1 MDTRTGDQKAKKPQG
16 RYCPQTLENRIQS
29 GFKRGDVYCLWKR
42 YRDRAVRVCVYV
54 STTAN
59 RNLCIGWMHASLCVC
74 VRVYQVRMFTPDKIK
89 YADQLYGIA
98 EVQQDLDLRQQSL
111 FEDYVSSGYVSEDL
125 VAGVCVCVCVWRNA
139 CRHACGRA
147 VFSLSPPQPLPAS
160 SGFNF
165 LCVQNLFL
173 HSIIDISAF
182 RPADAQP
189 SHTLSRAVRGYAHT
203 ESNMRT
209 HIHTHTYMHN
219 SDSFGADEAEE
230 DTEEG
235 DLIYQNTR
243 YNASSLHSFC

>member
-1 MDTRTGDQKAKKPQG
+1 M
-16 RYCPQTLENRIQS
+16 S
-29 GFKRGDVYCLWKR
+29 
-42 YRDRAVRVCVYV
+42 
-54 STTAN
+54 
-59 RNLCIGWMHASLCVC
+59 
-74 VRVYQVRMFTPDKIK
+74 
-89 YADQLYGIA
+89 
-98 EVQQDLDLRQQSL
+98 
-111 FEDYVSSGYVSEDL
+111 
-125 VAGVCVCVCVWRNA
+125 
-139 CRHACGRA
+139 
-147 VFSLSPPQPLPAS
+147 FSLSPPQPLPAS

>member
-1 MDTRTGDQKAKKPQG
+1 MTLDMHSRSKYTIKNAKEIARDTRAVQQAKDDSNSRKWQTNMYTHIHIRIYAYTSTCTYTYTYITHTHMDTRTGDQKAKKPQG

-125 VAGVCVCVCVWRNA
+125 VAGVCVCVCVWRSE
-139 CRHACGRA
+139 CGRA
-147 VFSLSPPQPLPAS
+147 CVRDVFFSLASPTPPCLF
-160 SGFNF
+160 GF
-165 LCVQNLFL
+165 
-173 HSIIDISAF
+173 
-182 RPADAQP
+182 
-189 SHTLSRAVRGYAHT
+189 
-203 ESNMRT
+203 
-209 HIHTHTYMHN
+209 
-219 SDSFGADEAEE
+219 
-230 DTEEG
+230 
-235 DLIYQNTR
+235 
-243 YNASSLHSFC
+243 